1 MLTPHTITSK
11 SPKHKANAYSLSPP
25 LVQAYRLLD
34 PSFLVETN
42 GPVDCLGKTVKDVA
56 PSMCKDL
63 YDSFPLFNPHPILSQ
78 RQEIHPITALPC
90 SEEVL
95 SL

>member
-1 MLTPHTITSK
+1 MTSK
-11 SPKHKANAYSLSPP
+11 SLKHKAKAYNKNPTFI
-25 LVQAYRLLD
+25 QAYRLLD

-78 RQEIHPITALPC
+78 RQEIHPIIALPC